1 MRLVRSALFSQSS
14 KAANPNNL
22 HRRLIHVASSTTL
35 VVQIQNASSTSRFSS
50 LRSSS
55 ADSLYSKKWT
65 HFGGQKRTLFIQTQS
80 TPNPSSLMFYPG
92 KPVMEVGSSDFPN
105 ARTAMNSPLAKAL
118 FGIDGITRVFY
129 GSDFV
134 TVSKS
139 EDYSWDL
146 LKPQIFA
153 AIMDFYS
160 SGQLLF
166 LDSKTITA
174 KDCITSWNNSFGW
187 LNRV

>member
-22 HRRLIHVASSTTL
+22 HRRLIHVASSTTPF
-35 VVQIQNASSTSRFSS
+35 VQIQNASSTSRFSS

-166 LDSKTITA
+166 LDSKTAAA